1 MIISRNLNST
11 PLVSV
16 IVPAYNAE
24 RTISK
29 TLHSVVTQSYTNIEI
44 IVVDDGSEDNTASVV
59 RSFSRRDSRIQLF
72 QQPNLGVARARNLG
86 IENSSGELI
95 ATIDADDIWFQQF
108 IEKLVFCMKEA
119 GPSVGLAY
127 TWSLD
132 IDEEDRFTGEFR
144 ASRIEGEVYA
154 TLLTHN
160 FIGNASA
167 SLIRREC
174 IEKAGNYDSG
184 FMQANAQGCEDWD
197 LYLLIARYYLVRV
210 VPEFLVGYRRAKAS
224 MSTQYNKMARS
235 HNYMLNRIRSQ
246 NNNIPNLLYR
256 LSRLNLYLYFAYD
269 CCALGQKDEIRYWI
283 KRAFTINVL
292 FTLLNYRI
300 YCTLYYLLKNILFSR
315 KLRKNYF
322 SIEPNIHDNNSK
334 NLYNISQIPT
344 YYANKLT
351 VKLKCRLTSFYHF
364 YISIF
369 FPVRR

>member
-1 MIISRNLNST
+1 MIISKNMHST

-29 TLHSVVTQSYTNIEI
+29 TLHSVVSQSYNNIEI

-72 QQPNLGVARARNLG
+72 HQPNLGVARARNLG

-95 ATIDADDIWFQQF
+95 ATIDADDIWLQQF

-144 ASRIEGEVYA
+144 ASRIEGEAYA

-167 SLIRREC
+167 SLIRRAC
-174 IEKAGNYDSG
+174 LEKVGNYDAG
-184 FMQANAQGCEDWD
+184 FVQANAQGCEDWD
-197 LYLLIARYYLVRV
+197 LYLRIARCYLVRV
-210 VPEFLVGYRRAKAS
+210 VPEFLVGYRRAKDS
-224 MSTQYNKMARS
+224 MSTQYKKMARS
-235 HNYMLNRIRSQ
+235 HNYMLNRIRCE
-246 NNNIPNLLYR
+246 NDNISDLLYK
-256 LSRLNLYLYFAYD
+256 LSMLNLYLYFAYD
-269 CCALGQKDEIRYWI
+269 CCAIGQKDEIRYWM
-283 KRAFTINVL
+283 KRAFTISVL
-292 FTLLNYRI
+292 FTLANYRI
-300 YCTLYYLLKNILFSR
+300 YRVFYYLLKNKLFSE
-315 KLRKNYF
+315 KLEKNYF
-322 SIEPNIHDNNSK
+322 LSNQIHM
-334 NLYNISQIPT
+334 
-344 YYANKLT
+344 
-351 VKLKCRLTSFYHF
+351 
-364 YISIF
+364 ISILKISTILCKYQHIF
-369 FPVRR
+369 VINYLLN